1 LLEVVAFFGARA
13 KDGLART
20 LILELG
26 ETMHRI
32 ETEMTAQDSR
42 RPRWRTPVLTL
53 DTMVNATGSDL
64 NQPGDD
70 GQTVYPGI
78 DLGQFS

>member
-1 LLEVVAFFGARA
+1 M
-13 KDGLART
+13 D
-20 LILELG
+20 
-26 ETMHRI
+26 RI
-32 ETEMTAQDSR
+32 ENELAAQQSR
-42 RPRWRTPVLTL
+42 RPRWRTPTLTL

>member
-1 LLEVVAFFGARA
+1 ME
-13 KDGLART
+13 
-20 LILELG
+20 
-26 ETMHRI
+26 RI
-32 ETEMTAQDSR
+32 TTPGSGPAQLK
-42 RPRWRTPVLTL
+42 PRWRTPTLTL

>member
-1 LLEVVAFFGARA
+1 ME
-13 KDGLART
+13 
-20 LILELG
+20 
-26 ETMHRI
+26 RI
-32 ETEMTAQDSR
+32 ATPGSIPAQNK
-42 RPRWRTPVLTL
+42 PRWRKPELTL

>member
-1 LLEVVAFFGARA
+1 MA
-13 KDGLART
+13 
-20 LILELG
+20 
-26 ETMHRI
+26 RI
-32 ETEMTAQDSR
+32 EAANGNQAQR
-42 RPRWRTPVLTL
+42 KPRWRKPRLTL

-78 DLGQFS
+78 DLGNFS